1 MWYIKL
7 ISQVSNSKI
16 YQITSNKNVLNTD
29 NIMTDARNSNYILTL
44 TLSIPYK
51 AVILPKHI
59 LVGNTSSNKQCLSNL
74 QSIKDN

>member
-1 MWYIKL
+1 M
-7 ISQVSNSKI
+7 
-16 YQITSNKNVLNTD
+16 LNTD